1 MAVVV
6 EVGEDLAAEEVE
18 VGVEDGDVGF
28 RLLLVCLA
36 IDMKSGMNFRVS
48 ETRYQN
54 VGHLRIFGGHILI
67 RMPQGSSIFLSGIGE
82 TRS

>member
-54 VGHLRIFGGHILI
+54 VSGRKGHYNKC
-67 RMPQGSSIFLSGIGE
+67 LSDY
-82 TRS
+82 SFKVNCNN